1 MKEKELLYIKT
12 IAEEKNI
19 TRAAQ
24 KLHVSQPSL
33 TQCVQRIE
41 KELNCL
47 LFYRQKS
54 GLVLTDA
61 GKLYHQTA
69 CQILGLWDHFSKELE
84 HMQQTTSGSLSI
96 GASWY
101 NTLLI
106 LTDFLPR
113 YAKQYPQVEVRLQEK
128 NSTELERFLS
138 HGELDLILTHQY
150 PAKLNA
156 RREFES
162 KRLIYIPLLKEPLCV
177 VASRQYDLPVL
188 PAPHGDSFPMLDLNV
203 LADIPYVQFNDNQ
216 RIRHISDFIL
226 EQAQLRPCVA
236 VSSYSFPSV
245 FKLVSSGMGFTF
257 LPEYYVR
264 RFIPDLSEVR
274 IYGINPKYSAYWT
287 SCVCYYQSD
296 YMPVTV
302 DRFLRLIKTAQFP
315 YA

>member
-1 MKEKELLYIKT
+1 MKDKELLYIKT

-19 TRAAQ
+19 TRTAQ

-41 KELNCL
+41 KELNCP

-61 GKLYHQTA
+61 GKLYYQTA
-69 CQILGLWDHFSKELE
+69 CQILELWDHFSKEIDS
-84 HMQQTTSGSLSI
+84 MQQTTSGSLSI

-106 LTDFLPR
+106 LTDFLPL
-113 YAKQYPQVEVRLQEK
+113 YTKQYPQVEVRLSEK
-128 NSTELERFLS
+128 NSAELERMLS
-138 HGELDLILTHQY
+138 LGELDLILTHQY
-150 PAKLNA
+150 PVELGTK
-156 RREFES
+156 REFES
-162 KRLIYIPLLKEPLCV
+162 KRLTYIPLIKEHLCV
-177 VASRQYDLPVL
+177 VVSKQYQLPFASEPENT
-188 PAPHGDSFPMLDLNV
+188 HFPLLDLNN
-203 LADIPYVQFNDNQ
+203 LAAIPYVQFNDNQ
-216 RIRHISDFIL
+216 RIRHITDFVLAKAEIH
-226 EQAQLRPCVA
+226 PSVA
-236 VSSYSFPSV
+236 VSTYSFPSI

-264 RFIPDLSEVR
+264 KFVSDLSGVQV
-274 IYGINPKYSAYWT
+274 YGISPKYPAYWT

-302 DRFLRLIKTAQFP
+302 DRFLNLIKNVRFP